1 MKRNVKSTGVA
12 VAAESEPSLSAPS
25 HAPPPVANPYAA
37 LIQQMTSTN
46 FVEDTFG
53 DKKKQRPID
62 DSTAAAGKVSIV
74 GVVSD
79 EPQRAASHSAT
90 SSVPPPAKQVSSTK
104 VASQISRRSTTK
116 QNSEASTVSSL
127 SKIFGVAQPQCA
139 EVADS
144 TEEVTSAPKV
154 AAPSDESTKFV
165 KDILHPKMLRSVT
178 DKMKIEKL
186 TRVQQL
192 AWGPMMSPEQDV
204 LIRSETGSGK
214 TFAYMGPT
222 LHRLLTDCDTTK
234 IDRTAGTLIMVMAPT
249 RELVEQVAQ
258 VTSILLQNAQFVTV
272 GAIHG
277 GDNRHKEKARL
288 RKGIH
293 VLVTTPGRLLDHLNM
308 TSSFEHSHLQTLIL
322 DEADRL
328 LDMGFEK
335 SIRSIMEVIKP
346 KKRVL
351 VSATI
356 TDAVQRLS
364 HFALTNAVQVGET
377 EDTFQVPASLRQH
390 YALVPPKH
398 RLAALVSFLRCQLDA
413 GSKRIVVFVSTS
425 DSAEFHYSLLSRLR
439 NPFSSRKRV
448 YNVNRNE
455 AVQRPARKSSKK
467 MTLMANRHL
476 EDGED
481 AEDVV
486 TFDEDDDDADETE
499 AQQLEDKNS
508 FLPVNIFKLHGNMS
522 QLDRASV
529 FHAFKHGAKPMEN
542 NRNDSQQQSTNVSS
556 TQAILICTDVASR
569 GLDMPHID
577 WIVHYDPPTDERCY
591 IHRVGRT
598 ARIGRV
604 GDSMLFLMPHEEAYA
619 EYLSKFIAMPIEEKK
634 FEVLLFYLTK
644 LDPSSHHDCMQSTA
658 ALERGVAQA
667 IREDTEGLGT
677 ICLFA
682 YQSYMRAYSGYPRP
696 VRHFFNVD
704 LLHLGH
710 VAHSFGIE
718 QKPSELRKTL
728 RGLVKDERKI
738 YRDTSRF
745 KQGERMEIDTKE
757 TYHSTLVN
765 KGLKHSRDYHEHKR
779 ATTVRTAKPL
789 EFTEFDA

>member
-1 MKRNVKSTGVA
+1 MAS
-12 VAAESEPSLSAPS
+12 
-25 HAPPPVANPYAA
+25 NPYAA
-37 LIQQMTSTN
+37 LISQMTSTN
-46 FVEDTFG
+46 FTDDEFAR
-53 DKKKQRPID
+53 KKAPPSPATTLGAD
-62 DSTAAAGKVSIV
+62 DAETPVPAQPPK
-74 GVVSD
+74 
-79 EPQRAASHSAT
+79 P
-90 SSVPPPAKQVSSTK
+90 VPPKPVAKAV
-104 VASQISRRSTTK
+104 SQISRRSTTK
-116 QNSEASTVSSL
+116 QNAEASTASSL
-127 SKIFGVAQPQCA
+127 SKIFGTVAA
-139 EVADS
+139 TEASADS
-144 TEEVTSAPKV
+144 AT
-154 AAPSDESTKFV
+154 AAPTGAVEAAAPAEETSLV
-165 KDILHPKMLRSVT
+165 KDILHPKLLRSVSE
-178 DKMKIEKL
+178 KMKIERL

-192 AWGPMMSPEQDV
+192 AWGPMMDPELDV

-249 RELVEQVAQ
+249 RELVEQVAH

-293 VLVTTPGRLLDHLNM
+293 VLVTTPGRLLDHL
-308 TSSFEHSHLQTLIL
+308 TTTASFEHSKLQTLIL

-335 SIRSIMEVIKP
+335 SIRSIMEMIKP

-364 HFALTNAVQVGET
+364 HFALGSNSVQVGET

-390 YALVPPKH
+390 YSLVPAKH
-398 RLAALVSFLRCQLDA
+398 RLSALVTFLRCQLDA
-413 GSKRIVVFVSTS
+413 GSKRIVVFLSTS

-439 NPFSSRKRV
+439 NPFSSRKRM

-455 AVQRPARKSSKK
+455 AVQRPAKMSSKK
-467 MTLMANRHL
+467 MTSMANRHL

-481 AEDVV
+481 PEDVV
-486 TFDEDDDDADETE
+486 TFDDDDDEADNDE
-499 AQQLEDKNS
+499 AERLDDKNS

-522 QLDRASV
+522 QVDRASV
-529 FHAFKHGAKPMEN
+529 FHAFKHGGAPKSKDGSSPAVTQS
-542 NRNDSQQQSTNVSS
+542 SQAV
-556 TQAILICTDVASR
+556 LLCTDVAAR

-577 WIVHYDPPTDERCY
+577 WIAHYDPPSDERCY

-604 GDSMLFLMPHEEAYA
+604 GDSMLFLMPHEEEYA
-619 EYLSKFIAMPIEEKK
+619 KYLSTFIAMPIEEKK
-634 FEVLLFYLTK
+634 FEVLLYYLTK
-644 LDPSSHHDCMQSTA
+644 LDPSSHHNWMQSTA
-658 ALERGVAQA
+658 ALERGVSQA
-667 IREDTEGLGT
+667 IRDDKEGLGK

-682 YQSYMRAYSGYPRP
+682 YQSYMRAYSGYPKP
-696 VRHFFNVD
+696 VRRFFNAD

-710 VAHSFGIE
+710 MAHSFGIDE
-718 QKPSELRKTL
+718 KPSELKKTL

-765 KGLKHSRDYHEHKR
+765 KGMKHSRDYHDHKQ

-789 EFTEFDA
+789 EFSEFDA